1 MVHTLG
7 VGCLYLFRGM
17 VTWRYLRLGIT
28 TIKRPASFM
37 LHIGKH
43 IKRRLEEL
51 ERSPAWLAKKINCD
65 RTNIYKIFN
74 RSSIDTEL
82 LARISKALEY
92 DFFIDLSKAQENKC
106 DKSATNL

>member
-1 MVHTLG
+1 
-7 VGCLYLFRGM
+7 
-17 VTWRYLRLGIT
+17 
-28 TIKRPASFM
+28 M

-43 IKRRLEEL
+43 IKQRLEEL
-51 ERSPAWLAKKINCD
+51 ERSPGWLAKKINCD

-92 DFFIDLSKAQENKC
+92 DFFIDLSKAQENDC
-106 DKSATNL
+106 DNSATNE

>member
-1 MVHTLG
+1 
-7 VGCLYLFRGM
+7 
-17 VTWRYLRLGIT
+17 
-28 TIKRPASFM
+28 M
-37 LHIGKH
+37 LHIGNH

-92 DFFIDLSKAQENKC
+92 DFFIDLSKAQENSC
-106 DKSATNL
+106 DNSATEA